1 MNGRDV
7 AVVRTA
13 MDLIAKGLIRPGV
26 LPLGEPVVERADL
39 ERKVNALA
47 IHLQFAEVI
56 RLTDATLSG
65 VSQALVDAH
74 RAATRI
80 EVPCPSAQQVQE
92 FRRALEGLLD
102 DLRQRPNAPAAE
114 NLIVSL
120 KRTIPELA

>member
-1 MNGRDV
+1 MNDRDA

-26 LPLGEPVVERADL
+26 LALGEPVVERTDL

-56 RLTDATLSG
+56 RLTDAALAG

-74 RAATRI
+74 RAATRL
-80 EVPCPSAQQVQE
+80 EVQCPSAQQVQD
-92 FRRALEGLLD
+92 FRRALEDLLED
-102 DLRQRPNAPAAE
+102 IRQRHAAHPAV

-120 KRTIPELA
+120 KRAIPDLA